1 MQYLLAK
8 HMLATGSIILEI
20 DNILTAN
27 FVEVTLKHYF
37 DHAIA
42 LEKMKEETKAALKE
56 DSIPCD

>member
-1 MQYLLAK
+1 
-8 HMLATGSIILEI
+8 MLATGSIILEI